1 MQSLAEEEAR
11 RFYLTT
17 FLQQYSPRPIRAKI
31 LSSRNAPHLALLTRL
46 PYPMRGST
54 ILIVEQADLNILS
67 DDDGNCNIFQHPHL
81 QRIVLGTGNNPSFPL
96 TRELAVSLRFSGDYL
111 AQKWKFFIHLVEQIR
126 RCWLTQYLALG
137 LVTTASLI
145 TGLPSSG
152 DRGSAEAC
160 SGCGSI
166 SRTDQ
171 ALPGLAHVQLRMLR
185 ERHPARLY

>member
-17 FLQQYSPRPIRAKI
+17 FLQEYSPRSIRAKI
-31 LSSRNAPHLALLTRL
+31 LSSSNAPHLTLLMHL
-46 PYPMRGST
+46 PYPMRGCT
-54 ILIVEQADLNILS
+54 ILIVEQADLDFLS

-81 QRIVLGTGNNPSFPL
+81 QRVILGTQHYPSFPL

-111 AQKWKFFIHLVEQIR
+111 AQKWKFFIHLAEQIR

-145 TGLPSSG
+145 PGLPWSG

-160 SGCGSI
+160 ASCGSI

-171 ALPGLAHVQLRMLR
+171 ALPGLAHV
-185 ERHPARLY
+185 